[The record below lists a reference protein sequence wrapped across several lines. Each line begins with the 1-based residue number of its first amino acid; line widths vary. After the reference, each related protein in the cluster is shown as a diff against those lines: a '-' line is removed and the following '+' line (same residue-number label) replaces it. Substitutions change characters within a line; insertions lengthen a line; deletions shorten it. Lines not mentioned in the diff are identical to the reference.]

1 MLLKS
6 VFSTVCLLCLGSNS
20 FVFRQA
26 GRPHTKYAGELFAAR
41 KPKPTEPDAAASE
54 EEEGGVAKKK
64 GTANKTSNMDSMEP
78 AKRAA
83 LQGVLNQIERNY
95 GRGSL
100 VRLGDA
106 SHMLVDSTPSGS
118 LTLVR

>member
-26 GRPHTKYAGELFAAR
+26 GRPHTKYTGELFAAR
-41 KPKPTEPDAAASE
+41 KPKPTEQDAAAS